1 MSPPPAVPDAWR
13 FLACARSAL
22 GTTRMFRGHAE
33 TAGASSSG
41 ASLLAS
47 SLAAGRSEADG
58 GGSCLEEAASA
69 AYAPCPGWFWYN
81 RFCRSSLTR
90 NSSLDSSCARFSA
103 RCSIFLICAV
113 ICGKLI
119 FESEVMAS
127 ASSASSSCLS
137 VAASL
142 TKRDG
147 TKCLCRR
154 GISRCQAQRE
164 CARVRHWRGRGPV
177 AFVPRLSL
185 RHCRLGGLHHRR
197 PGRRPPRE
205 SRWRR
210 ASLRASRRKARARLL
225 SVMRSASRGS
235 KHGSKA
241 GR

>member
-47 SLAAGRSEADG
+47 SLAGRSEADG

-137 VAASL
+137 VAASF

-154 GISRCQAQRE
+154 GISRCQANESEALAKQQTCRFCPE
-164 CARVRHWRGRGPV
+164 A
-177 AFVPRLSL
+177 LS
-185 RHCRLGGLHHRR
+185 
-197 PGRRPPRE
+197 
-205 SRWRR
+205 
-210 ASLRASRRKARARLL
+210 ASLPPWRFASPPARPSPSSRVSLAK
-225 SVMRSASRGS
+225 SKSSSIATQGESAPLEREALRVEGEQ
-235 KHGSKA
+235 GA
-241 GR
+241 

>member
-1 MSPPPAVPDAWR
+1 MSPPPAVPVAWR

-103 RCSIFLICAV
+103 RCSMFLICAV

-154 GISRCQAQRE
+154 GISRCQANESEALAKQQTCRFCPE
-164 CARVRHWRGRGPV
+164 A
-177 AFVPRLSL
+177 LS
-185 RHCRLGGLHHRR
+185 
-197 PGRRPPRE
+197 
-205 SRWRR
+205 
-210 ASLRASRRKARARLL
+210 ASLPPWRFASPPARPSPSSRVSLAK
-225 SVMRSASRGS
+225 SKSSSIATQGESAPLEREALRVEGEQ
-235 KHGSKA
+235 GA
-241 GR
+241 

>member
-41 ASLLAS
+41 ESLLAS
-47 SLAAGRSEADG
+47 DSLAAGRSEADG

-137 VAASL
+137 VAASF

-164 CARVRHWRGRGPV
+164 RGTGE
-177 AFVPRLSL
+177 AADLSL
-185 RHCRLGGLHHRR
+185 L
-197 PGRRPPRE
+197 
-205 SRWRR
+205 
-210 ASLRASRRKARARLL
+210 
-225 SVMRSASRGS
+225 SRGS
-235 KHGSKA
+235 LCVTAALAVCITAGQAVALLESLVGEEQVFEHRGARRERGS
-241 GR
+241 